1 MNFKDVVARDIKTV
15 FHNSNEFAETQT
27 VIYNGKEYTI
37 PVILDRT
44 EAKDRK
50 KTIHD
55 HAEGIFVSDLVA
67 YIAYEDIKVIP
78 RKDRKIEIGTDD
90 CLELYNII
98 GVQHEDGEIILD
110 LEMMDE

>member
-27 VIYNGKEYTI
+27 VVYNGKEYTI
-37 PVILDRT
+37 PVILDHT
-44 EAKDRK
+44 EATERK

-55 HAEGIFVSDLVA
+55 NAEGIFKVDAVA
-67 YIAYEDIKVIP
+67 YIAHEDIKTIP
-78 RKDRKIEIGTDD
+78 RKDRQIEIGTGD
-90 CLELYNII
+90 CLELYNIV
-98 GVQHEDGEIILD
+98 GVQYEDGEIILD